1 MRATLDIYHST
12 YNDFVSDLTWITPV
26 VLDTSDG
33 FENSTILGFI
43 ATSEHDGFKDGGDEI
58 PGSSDDIIDNDDPV
72 ELIFTNI
79 NYGEV
84 KIWGCDASIYAFLS
98 KQLSLDLNFSYLG
111 TKHFYNFLTKDYD
124 PINAPTVKLNANLGY
139 SHTKGHS
146 ASLGFR
152 YIPEFDWSAG
162 VFYGTI
168 PSYFVT
174 DISMTYKINDI
185 WSVMFNG
192 SNIFDDYHRE
202 IIGGPKLGRHLKLQ
216 IAASL

>member
-1 MRATLDIYHST
+1 MRATLDIYHSE

-58 PGSSDDIIDNDDPV
+58 PGSSDDIIDSDDPV

-84 KIWGCDASIYAFLS
+84 KIWGCDASMYAFIS
-98 KQLSLDLNFSYLG
+98 KQWTLDLNFSYLG

-124 PINAPTVKLNANLGY
+124 PINAPKW
-139 SHTKGHS
+139 KGN
-146 ASLGFR
+146 ASLQWNLTLGDLILNLR
-152 YIPEFDWSAG
+152 YVEAFDWSDG
-162 VFYGTI
+162 LWSGIIGRYNILDLFYT
-168 PSYFVT
+168 YHVT
-174 DISMTYKINDI
+174 DNLDINISALNLNNDI
-185 WSVMFNG
+185 
-192 SNIFDDYHRE
+192 HKE
-202 IIGGPKLGRHLKLQ
+202 LIGGALIGRQ
-216 IAASL
+216 IIMRFTSTF